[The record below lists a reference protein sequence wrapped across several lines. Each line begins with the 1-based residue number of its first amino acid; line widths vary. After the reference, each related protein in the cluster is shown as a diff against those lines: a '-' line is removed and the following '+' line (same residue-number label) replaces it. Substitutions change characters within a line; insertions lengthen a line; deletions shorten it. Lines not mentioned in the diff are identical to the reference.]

1 MTEQERLAAAAQM
14 AQAYRQSM
22 GGAAP
27 VPPAPPAAPRGYAQ
41 NVTGYD
47 PSNSDPNRPIYDYNE
62 GQFADQPTA
71 DYWANRLGG
80 QAQNADYQFFERS
93 EPERLINYGGNES
106 MNAGLVSDTDARY
119 GTPGIDY
126 ADYEIARDRAQATG
140 QRIAP
145 TYNQY
150 ATSQP
155 GFKMSSTLANSGPG
169 YNYVPDGKGGFVNAA
184 QDYAPVSDQS
194 ALATMQKAKDGGG
207 RYTQT
212 GAPPPTSYVQNY
224 AANVTKKKPL
234 SPEEFASQQ
243 STSTVNRQSD
253 RSGRES
259 TSSGSYTGSA
269 RDRSERGGTS
279 APLEIS
285 GIRSD
290 VNGSYSGTTT
300 VGGQFARIAVLPDGR
315 IFNDQGQ
322 EITNQIEPGERASII
337 GSFQQQSGDPSFV
350 PSGAPINREP
360 IDGRGQ
366 TDEQAAAAYQ
376 QYINQW
382 NAENPGNEVAPPGD
396 SAPPPPTTKIPTP
409 PPSGPSYRAPGYTP
423 SPNRPPAGSSQPP
436 DANYSSNQ
444 SPAQNLRYRFQGQ
457 GNGEYQPY
465 GQAPP
470 PIYTQENGEGLQYK
484 TENDRGLIIGRG
496 DAIDEDLRNYTA
508 YQHGQAA
515 DFGDRADAAYSGISQ
530 GRGGYSDAEKD
541 SILNNDALQ
550 SLQLSGDEAQS
561 NYLNDEERAG
571 ITGDPNRALE
581 QLGHDEA
588 GIDTASNTRDTKV
601 RDALDTQ
608 SGQVRGALEGQD
620 TAVRSAVAKQGANTR
635 ATLGGMA
642 ENVRGAYADAA
653 DNVRGSLDSGEAS
666 TRSYLDRDRLALSDE
681 YNRDYQF
688 GARDQ
693 QDIENRAGRT
703 VGFQNQAD
711 EDRLLRDANAGG
723 NTSPLALE
731 ASRNR
736 LRQTGAVNSADAMT
750 DARIQAKQLALTTA
764 QNREN
769 TRLGAEQNYANLGT
783 GTELTLGGRRTAA
796 EQTLAEQAQG
806 NERYLGEAALNTEG
820 TLGAAEIGAES
831 YLGNQRQQAEMSLG
845 TQKTGAEQ
853 TLGQSHV
860 DIGTAG
866 ANRNLDAFQTADK
879 AASDRAN
886 LVATNRQATGR
897 ANQADQLERGK
908 YIYGQGSAVNKGF
921 ADERLKEE
929 GEYRGYLGGKETEAT
944 QGVQVGNQQ
953 RVGNYGTQF
962 GAQNAAT
969 GNAIRNYG
977 TQNGD
982 NSFGK
987 VAGLFGLK
995 SGGAVTGPTPALV
1008 GEDGPELVID
1018 LSKMPRYGDGG
1029 IANPYSMGSGEAEY
1043 ETYGLPT
1050 DGSPVS
1056 RRYRETPPNPLYEA
1070 IRKGAQLGGSLT
1082 GNDYTG
1088 DQQQQGQERGNVL
1101 GTAMTIGKLFG
1112 LASGGVVAG
1121 PERETVAPGI
1131 DYVNGPQV
1139 TTLGR
1144 YGAQAVVPLNRK
1156 KSNRVTP
1163 EMIPRLAEQY
1173 GSYGA

>member
-27 VPPAPPAAPRGYAQ
+27 VATQPTVPRGYAQ

-80 QAQNADYQFFERS
+80 TAKDADYQFFERS

-106 MNAGLVSDTDARY
+106 MNAGLVADADARY

-126 ADYEIARDRAQATG
+126 ADYELARDKAQATG
-140 QRIAP
+140 QPIAS

-184 QDYAPVSDQS
+184 QDYAPVSNES
-194 ALATMQKAKDGGG
+194 AIATMQKAKDGGG

-212 GAPPPTSYVQNY
+212 GAPPPASYVQNY
-224 AANVTKKKPL
+224 AANVSQPL
-234 SPEEFASQQ
+234 ASAAGQPLTFEQWKAQQ
-243 STSTVNRQSD
+243 GTTPATPAPVD
-253 RSGRES
+253 RRTGSAGRAS
-259 TSSGSYTGSA
+259 TSSPGSVGRTGLRDEGEAAPADDQALYQRYRSQPNERNIDHAYTDSPPSDFSQPPPYA
-269 RDRSERGGTS
+269 TPSQGTVS
-279 APLEIS
+279 
-285 GIRSD
+285 
-290 VNGSYSGTTT
+290 
-300 VGGQFARIAVLPDGR
+300 
-315 IFNDQGQ
+315 
-322 EITNQIEPGERASII
+322 
-337 GSFQQQSGDPSFV
+337 
-350 PSGAPINREP
+350 REP
-360 IDGRGQ
+360 VDNRNQ
-366 TDEQAAAAYQ
+366 TDAQAYAAYQ
-376 QYINQW
+376 QYLQQQNQT
-382 NAENPGNEVAPPGD
+382 PPGG
-396 SAPPPPTTKIPTP
+396 SQPPASGPPPTTNP
-409 PPSGPSYRAPGYTP
+409 PYRAPGYTP

-436 DANYSSNQ
+436 DANYPGSQ
-444 SPAQNLRYRFQGQ
+444 SPAQNLRYNFQGQ
-457 GNGEYQPY
+457 GDGGYRPYSGVQPLLTNSGED
-465 GQAPP
+465 
-470 PIYTQENGEGLQYK
+470 LQYRA
-484 TENDRGLIIGRG
+484 ENDRNLAIGRG
-496 DAIDEDLRNYTA
+496 DALDTDIRNYTA
-508 YQHGQAA
+508 YQQGQAG

-530 GRGGYSDAEKD
+530 GRGGYSDAEKG

-550 SLQLSGDEAQS
+550 SLQLSDGEANS

-571 ITGDPNRALE
+571 IAGNPERALD
-581 QLGHDEA
+581 QLGRDEA
-588 GIDTASNTRDTKV
+588 GIDTASNTRDAKV
-601 RDALDTQ
+601 RDSLDTQ
-608 SGQVRGALEGQD
+608 STRVRDSLAGQD
-620 TAVRSAVAKQGANTR
+620 TAVRGAYGNQAANMR
-635 ATLGGMA
+635 ATVGGMA

-653 DNVRGSLDSGEAS
+653 GNVRNSLDSGEAS
-666 TRSYLDRDRLALSDE
+666 TRSYLDRSKLGLSDE

-693 QDIENRAGRT
+693 QDIESRAGRT

-736 LRQTGAVNSADAMT
+736 MRQTGAVNSADAMT

-783 GTELTLGGRRTAA
+783 GTELSLGGRRTSA
-796 EQTLAEQAQG
+796 EQALGEQAQG

-820 TLGAAEIGAES
+820 TLGAAEIGAEQ
-831 YLGNQRQQAEMSLG
+831 YLGNQRQQSEMALG

-879 AASDRAN
+879 SASDRAN

-897 ANQADQLERGK
+897 ANQADQLDRGK
-908 YIYGQGSAVNKGF
+908 YIYGQGSAANKGF

-953 RVGNYGTQF
+953 RVGNFGTQI
-962 GAQNAAT
+962 GGQNAAT

-1029 IANPYSMGSGEAEY
+1029 VADPYSMGSGEAEY

-1088 DQQQQGQERGNVL
+1088 DQQQQGQQKGNVL
-1101 GTAMTIGKLFG
+1101 GAAMTIGKLFG
-1112 LASGGVVAG
+1112 LADGGVVAG